1 VTPVDHGSLEA
12 TNSVLERVLHGATP
26 GEVLQAIGRHL
37 FTTLPELATLMAIR
51 GPHPEIE
58 TASDPR
64 LPEEALPAFRLLA
77 KRVRSLA
84 DVPGVPFG
92 PPQRPAGALIVA
104 PVEHPAWQPP
114 VEMVA
119 RAGFQAL
126 WAVPIEDPI
135 AGHLGW
141 IFACMPEPRVPC
153 PAELSC
159 LTLAANL
166 LCLAARQRGL
176 SPPQETGD
184 YDPLTGLPGRGVFLE
199 RLGHA
204 LARRHRR
211 KGRVGVIVLDFDRF
225 RIINNS
231 FGVAAGNQVLLTVAR
246 RLRKGLR
253 RGDTLAR
260 LERDEFAILL
270 EGLQCERDAIE
281 VAERM
286 IQRLHRPIPL
296 TNREVML
303 TASFGIALSTETS
316 TPADLMREAEMALAD
331 ARSTGGG
338 SYKVF
343 SQALDRGMR
352 RRLELEIDL
361 LRALEREEF
370 FLNFQPVIE
379 LDTGQIVELEAL
391 LRWEHAQH
399 GLISPGEF
407 IPIAEETGLI
417 IPIGRWALREA
428 ARLMREWLSRFPH
441 LPPELK
447 LSVNLSPRQLRY
459 SGLVQ
464 EIAATLDEVGLSP
477 GRLKIEITESLLVDT
492 DEAVLS
498 RLRNLRAHGIEL
510 ALDDFGMGYSSLGY
524 LSGLP
529 VDCLKI
535 DRTFVERLGQ
545 DQTQAAIIQ
554 MIVSV
559 ARALGLNV
567 VGEGIETEVQL
578 VHLRA
583 LGCTRGQGYYIAQ
596 PLSADGVA
604 TLLGRGLTL
613 LLPSQNLPGS
623 PRELLAG

>member
-1 VTPVDHGSLEA
+1 MKPVDHHPLEA
-12 TNSVLERVLHGATP
+12 ANSVLERVLHGAAP
-26 GEVLQAIGRHL
+26 GEVLQAISGHL
-37 FTTLPELATLMAIR
+37 GTALPELSTLIVIR
-51 GPHPEIE
+51 GPQSESE
-58 TASDPR
+58 MASDPR

-77 KRVRSLA
+77 KRVRSLT
-84 DVPGVPFG
+84 DVPGVLFG
-92 PPQRPAGALIVA
+92 ASERPAGAIIA
-104 PVEHPAWQPP
+104 PPVEDAAWQPP
-114 VEMVA
+114 VEVVA

-126 WAVPIEDPI
+126 WAVPIEDAI

-141 IFACMPEPRVPC
+141 IFACLPEPRVPY

-166 LCLAARQRGL
+166 LCLAVRQQGL
-176 SPPQETGD
+176 SPPQETSD
-184 YDPLTGLPGRGVFLE
+184 YDPLTGLPGRKVFLA
-199 RLGHA
+199 RLEYA

-211 KGRVGVIVLDFDRF
+211 KGRVGVIVLNFNRF
-225 RIINNS
+225 QIINNS
-231 FGVAAGNQVLLTVAR
+231 LGVAAGNQVLLTVAR
-246 RLRKGLR
+246 RLRQGLR

-286 IQRLHRPIPL
+286 MQHLHRPIPL

-316 TPADLMREAEMALAD
+316 TPFDLMQEAEMALAE
-331 ARSTGGG
+331 ARSARGQ
-338 SYKVF
+338 SYQVF
-343 SQALDRGMR
+343 SHSLGRGMR
-352 RRLELEIDL
+352 RRLELEIAL

-379 LDTGQIVELEAL
+379 LDTGRIVELEAL
-391 LRWEHAQH
+391 LRWEHAPH

-417 IPIGRWALREA
+417 IPIGRWAVREA
-428 ARLMREWLSRFPH
+428 ARLMREWFVRFPH

-464 EIAATLDEVGLSP
+464 EIAATLDEVGLP
-477 GRLKIEITESLLVDT
+477 PDRLKIEITESLLVDT
-492 DEAVLS
+492 DEAGLS
-498 RLRNLRAHGIEL
+498 RLRDLRAHGIEL
-510 ALDDFGMGYSSLGY
+510 ALDDFGTGYSSLGY

-545 DQTQAAIIQ
+545 DQARVAIIQ
-554 MIVSV
+554 TIVSV
-559 ARALGLNV
+559 AQALGLSV
-567 VGEGIETEVQL
+567 IGEGIETEMQL

-583 LGCTRGQGYYIAQ
+583 LGCTRGQGYYIAR
-596 PLSADGVA
+596 PLNADGVA
-604 TLLGRGLTL
+604 TLLGRGITL
-613 LLPSQNLPGS
+613 LLPSQHLAGS
-623 PRELLAG
+623 PRGLLAS

>member
-1 VTPVDHGSLEA
+1 
-12 TNSVLERVLHGATP
+12 
-26 GEVLQAIGRHL
+26 
-37 FTTLPELATLMAIR
+37 
-51 GPHPEIE
+51 
-58 TASDPR
+58 
-64 LPEEALPAFRLLA
+64 
-77 KRVRSLA
+77 
-84 DVPGVPFG
+84 
-92 PPQRPAGALIVA
+92 
-104 PVEHPAWQPP
+104 
-114 VEMVA
+114 
-119 RAGFQAL
+119 
-126 WAVPIEDPI
+126 
-135 AGHLGW
+135 
-141 IFACMPEPRVPC
+141 
-153 PAELSC
+153 
-159 LTLAANL
+159 
-166 LCLAARQRGL
+166 
-176 SPPQETGD
+176 
-184 YDPLTGLPGRGVFLE
+184 
-199 RLGHA
+199 
-204 LARRHRR
+204 
-211 KGRVGVIVLDFDRF
+211 
-225 RIINNS
+225 
-231 FGVAAGNQVLLTVAR
+231 
-246 RLRKGLR
+246 
-253 RGDTLAR
+253 
-260 LERDEFAILL
+260 
-270 EGLQCERDAIE
+270 
-281 VAERM
+281 
-286 IQRLHRPIPL
+286 
-296 TNREVML
+296 
-303 TASFGIALSTETS
+303 
-316 TPADLMREAEMALAD
+316 MALAN
-331 ARSTGGG
+331 ARSASGG

-352 RRLELEIDL
+352 RRLELEIHL

-379 LDTGQIVELEAL
+379 LDTGRIVELEAL

-399 GLISPGEF
+399 GLISPSEF

-428 ARLMREWLSRFPH
+428 ARLMREWLSRFPY

-498 RLRNLRAHGIEL
+498 RLQDLRAHGIEL
-510 ALDDFGMGYSSLGY
+510 ALDDFGTGYSSLGY

-545 DQTQAAIIQ
+545 DQAQAAIIQ
-554 MIVSV
+554 TIVSV

-583 LGCTRGQGYYIAQ
+583 LGCTRGQGYYIAR

-613 LLPSQNLPGS
+613 LLPSQNLPVS
-623 PRELLAG
+623 PREPLGQLA

>member
-1 VTPVDHGSLEA
+1 MTAVDHHSLDA
-12 TNSVLERVLHGATP
+12 VNSVLSRVLHGASL
-26 GEVLQAIGRHL
+26 GESLQAIREHL
-37 FTTLPELATLMAIR
+37 AAALPDLAMLIVIR
-51 GPHPEIE
+51 GPHPEPE
-58 TASDPR
+58 VVSDRR
-64 LPEEALPAFRLLA
+64 LPDEAIATIRLLG
-77 KRVRSLA
+77 KRLSGLA
-84 DVPGVPFG
+84 DVPGIPFG
-92 PPQRPAGALIVA
+92 PSERAVGAVIGAPASD
-104 PVEHPAWQPP
+104 PAWQAPI
-114 VEMVA
+114 ELVA
-119 RAGFQAL
+119 QAGFQAL
-126 WAVPIEDPI
+126 WVMPVEDPL
-135 AGHLGW
+135 AGPLGW
-141 IFACMPEPRVPC
+141 IFACTPERRAPC
-153 PAELSC
+153 AAELSC
-159 LTLAANL
+159 LTLVASL
-166 LCLAARQRGL
+166 LCLLTRQQGL
-176 SPPQETGD
+176 PTSQETGD
-184 YDPLTGLPGRGVFLE
+184 YDPLTGLPGRAIFLE
-199 RLGHA
+199 RLGQA
-204 LARRHRR
+204 LARRGRR

-231 FGVAAGNQVLLTVAR
+231 FGVDAGNQVLVTVAR

-270 EGLQCERDAIE
+270 EGLQCERDAVE

-286 IQRLHRPIPL
+286 MQRLHRPIPL

-331 ARSTGGG
+331 ARSENGGY
-338 SYKVF
+338 YKVF

-361 LRALEREEF
+361 LRALERGEF
-370 FLNFQPVIE
+370 SLNFQPVIE
-379 LDTGQIVELEAL
+379 LETGRMVELEAL

-399 GLISPGEF
+399 GRVSPGEF

-428 ARLMREWLSRFPH
+428 ARLMRDWLSRFPH

-447 LSVNLSPRQLRY
+447 VSVNFSPRQLRY

-464 EIAATLDEVGLSP
+464 EVVATLDDVGLPP
-477 GRLKIEITESLLVDT
+477 GRLKIEITESLLVDS
-492 DEAVLS
+492 DETVLC
-498 RLRNLRAHGIEL
+498 RLQDLRAHGIEL
-510 ALDDFGMGYSSLGY
+510 ALDDFGTGYSSLGY

-535 DRTFVERLGQ
+535 DRTFIERLGQ
-545 DQTQAAIIQ
+545 DQAQAAIIQ
-554 MIVSV
+554 TIVSV

-567 VGEGIETEVQL
+567 VGEGIETEMQL

-583 LGCTRGQGYYIAQ
+583 LGCTRGQGYYIAR

-604 TLLGRGLTL
+604 TLFQRGLTL
-613 LLPSQNLPGS
+613 LLPAQKLPGS
-623 PRELLAG
+623 PPELLAS